1 MVKKG
6 VWLENLTGKG
16 EDEKYLLRE
25 NEEKHLYDPVD
36 YNPHIGLA
44 TIDHAGPFAGFGSVH
59 TSPI

>member
-1 MVKKG
+1 MS
-6 VWLENLTGKG
+6 NSINNP
-16 EDEKYLLRE
+16 E

-44 TIDHAGPFAGFGSVH
+44 TIDHAGPFAGIGSVH